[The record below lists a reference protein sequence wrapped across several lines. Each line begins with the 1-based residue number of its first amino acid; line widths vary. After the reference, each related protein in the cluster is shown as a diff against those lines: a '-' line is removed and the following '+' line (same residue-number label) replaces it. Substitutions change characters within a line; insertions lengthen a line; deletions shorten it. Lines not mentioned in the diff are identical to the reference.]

1 MLSFASEAAAL
12 IGRLLLSVLFLHEAW
27 SKLAAYSAAAAY
39 MQAFGIPGQLLP
51 LAIATELGCGVL
63 ILLGYQTRLAALV
76 LAAFCVA
83 TAVLFHAKFGVRNEL
98 LHFAKDLAIAGGL
111 FVLFAHG
118 AGGWAIDAVRAGRK
132 MDVAKPAF

>member
-27 SKLAAYSAAAAY
+27 SKLAAYSAAVAY
-39 MQAFGIPGQLLP
+39 MQAFGVPGQ
-51 LAIATELGCGVL
+51 LGCGVL

>member
-27 SKLAAYSAAAAY
+27 SKLAAYSAAVAY
-39 MQAFGIPGQLLP
+39 MQAFGVPGQLLP
-51 LAIATELGCGVL
+51 LAIATEMGCGVL

>member
-27 SKLAAYSAAAAY
+27 SKLAAYSAAVAY
-39 MQAFGIPGQLLP
+39 MQAFGVPGQLLP

-132 MDVAKPAF
+132 LRA

>member
-27 SKLAAYSAAAAY
+27 SKLAAYSAAVAY
-39 MQAFGIPGQLLP
+39 MQAFGVPGQLLP

-111 FVLFAHG
+111 FVVLMGLWFAYPRWRQHG
-118 AGGWAIDAVRAGRK
+118 RRD
-132 MDVAKPAF
+132 

>member
-27 SKLAAYSAAAAY
+27 SKLAAYSAAVAY
-39 MQAFGIPGQLLP
+39 MQAF
-51 LAIATELGCGVL
+51 ATELGCGVL

>member
-27 SKLAAYSAAAAY
+27 SKLAAYSAAVAY
-39 MQAFGIPGQLLP
+39 MQAFGVPGQLLP